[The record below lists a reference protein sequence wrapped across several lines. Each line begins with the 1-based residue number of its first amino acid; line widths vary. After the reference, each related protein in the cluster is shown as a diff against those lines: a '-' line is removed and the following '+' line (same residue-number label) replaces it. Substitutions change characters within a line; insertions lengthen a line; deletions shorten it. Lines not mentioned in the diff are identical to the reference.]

1 MAMRRQLVIIPDNDQ
16 VLVLNHSDSVSELDE
31 DATTGSRV
39 DAGVTVARSELSSWL
54 ANQQLQG
61 SDCTIALYS
70 HDCLFAR
77 FPMPESKAKL
87 GHREMTYL
95 AEACLPM
102 SAEDMAAVFWRMD
115 TNSSVMACRH
125 SFVVPLIQLLQS
137 TGLQIISVVPAV
149 IAAIHGVS
157 GNSHRPSVHAI
168 AADGTN
174 DFLRC
179 GEKGEILEWV
189 YDGHFELKGSIS
201 ESSSPSSADNGNETQ
216 TIHWTLADVAQGA
229 TSEKPSP
236 VVESCDLLQDP
247 RLSVFAHSQ
256 TLRPI
261 NSWCLAIT
269 IGLAIVSAGLMWR
282 ISSLRS
288 VQHSLMDEEDRIVA
302 EVLQELP
309 ETRRNVRQLDAKLA
323 RLTKWETAVSK
334 LRVPDAAD
342 QAVGDILKR
351 SVAAKL
357 LIRSVLVKDE
367 AVTLS
372 LKVPE
377 GVAEESVVASVKQMG
392 LSTDQMSSTIKGT
405 AREISFQFPTDAVEE
420 SDREK

>member
-1 MAMRRQLVIIPDNDQ
+1 
-16 VLVLNHSDSVSELDE
+16 
-31 DATTGSRV
+31 
-39 DAGVTVARSELSSWL
+39 
-54 ANQQLQG
+54 
-61 SDCTIALYS
+61 
-70 HDCLFAR
+70 
-77 FPMPESKAKL
+77 MPESKAKL

-102 SAEDMAAVFWRMD
+102 SAEDMAAVFWRID
-115 TNSSVMACRH
+115 TNVAVMACRH
-125 SFVVPLIQLLQS
+125 SFIVPLIQLLQLA
-137 TGLQIISVVPAV
+137 GLQITSVVPAV
-149 IAAIHGVS
+149 IAAIHGTL
-157 GNSHRPSVHAI
+157 GNSQRSSVHAI
-168 AADGTN
+168 AEDGTN

-189 YDGHFELKGSIS
+189 YDGQCELKRSIN
-201 ESSSPSSADNGNETQ
+201 ESSSQSSANNGNEPQ
-216 TIHWTLADVAQGA
+216 TVHWTLADVVQGA

-256 TLRPI
+256 NQRPI

-288 VQHSLMDEEDRIVA
+288 VQHELMDEEDRIVA

-323 RLTKWETAVSK
+323 RLTKWETAASK
-334 LRVPDAAD
+334 LKVPDDAD
-342 QAVGDILKR
+342 QAVAEILKR
-351 SVAAKL
+351 SVVAKL
-357 LIRSVLVKDE
+357 QIRNVFVKDE
-367 AVTLS
+367 SATLS

-377 GVAEESVVASVKQMG
+377 GVAEESVAASVKQMG
-392 LSTDQMSSTIKGT
+392 FSAVQMSSTIKGT
-405 AREISFQFPTDAVEE
+405 AREISFHFPTDTVEE